1 LRLDRRWIQEH
12 IPHKDGMCLLDEVLS
27 WDLTQTQCR
36 SSTHRSLDNPLRAN
50 GRLGSACGI
59 EYAAQTMAVHGAL
72 VASAASAV
80 APTGFLASVRGVR
93 LNIDRL
99 DVFEGDLVTA
109 VQRVAGDESTA
120 LYEFSVSAD
129 DVVLLTGRAAIAF
142 NVFAGLAQPT
152 VSHTV
157 GDVTPAPDAA
167 SATRA
172 EAPRTSEAQAR
183 PAAGD
188 TASDSAAV
196 EKREAR

>member
-1 LRLDRRWIQEH
+1 MRLDRRWIQEH

-99 DVFEGDLVTA
+99 DVFEVDLVTA

-142 NVFAGLAQPT
+142 NVFAGLTQLDT
-152 VSHTV
+152 
-157 GDVTPAPDAA
+157 A
-167 SATRA
+167 SAARA
-172 EAPRTSEAQAR
+172 ESPQASEVRSLGAQAR

-188 TASDSAAV
+188 TAAESAAV

>member
-1 LRLDRRWIQEH
+1 MRLDRRWIQEH
-12 IPHKDGMCLLDEVLS
+12 IPHKEGMCLLDEVLS
-27 WDLTQTQCR
+27 WDLNQTQCR
-36 SSTHRSLDNPLRAN
+36 SSSHRSADNPLRAH
-50 GRLGSACGI
+50 GRLGSASGI

-72 VASAASAV
+72 VASAAGGV

-142 NVFAGLAQPT
+142 NVFAGLVQASI
-152 VSHTV
+152 SHSV
-157 GDVTPAPDAA
+157 AAATP
-167 SATRA
+167 
-172 EAPRTSEAQAR
+172 
-183 PAAGD
+183 D
-188 TASDSAAV
+188 TASAARTESPRASEAHARPTADDTVSGSAAV
-196 EKREAR
+196 NKQETR